1 MRFIDS
7 CSTST
12 LGAQNWTYADQND
25 AACEQ
30 WTSPI
35 ATSSRFRQWPFSST
49 PWCSDGDGLRRL
61 HLLRRLRLFLAAEE
75 PRERAGAGRLAPF
88 LVIRGGE

>member
-30 WTSPI
+30 CTSPI
-35 ATSSRFRQWPFSST
+35 ATSSRFRQCPFSST
-49 PWCSDGDGLRRL
+49 PWCNATVTAC
-61 HLLRRLRLFLAAEE
+61 AAFTSCAGSAFFS
-75 PRERAGAGRLAPF
+75 PPNSRANAPPAPD
-88 LVIRGGE
+88 